1 VRVMGSHILIT
12 SQKDVNWRLQ
22 LEPPLNVHYM
32 TFMPFSSCAG
42 TLVTAANP
50 IIRKE
55 NYLSACHFKFK
66 KWRKIVYHK

>member
-1 VRVMGSHILIT
+1 MGSHTLIT

-22 LEPPLNVHYM
+22 PEPPFNVHQM

-42 TLVTAANP
+42 TLVTAGNP
-50 IIRKE
+50 IMKKE
-55 NYLSACHFKFK
+55 DYLSACHFKCR